1 MATRIAYL
9 GPAGTHSEEALLHAV
24 GATATA
30 LAART
35 DPAAGEAVAG
45 GDELLPLA
53 SIGEAIGAVQNGGA
67 VLAAFV
73 PIENSIEGA
82 VTQTL
87 DTLVHDAPDV
97 QIVGEIV
104 WPVHHCLIA
113 REPSELAA
121 IRSVTSHP
129 QALAQCTRF
138 IREQTGATEVRDA
151 LSTSEAVRAVIDGE
165 FDAAVASRLAAAEYG
180 GVVVAENIADE
191 EGNATRFVWLAR
203 EPLNTGWLGTEAGE
217 RKTSIVFAGFEDT
230 SPGALVS
237 ILQEFASRNVNLSK
251 IESRPERTRLGH
263 YLFFAD
269 LSGAEQDP
277 TIAAALDA
285 VRKKVR
291 VLRVLGSFAVV
302 SVNGS

>member
-1 MATRIAYL
+1 MPRQIAYL
-9 GPAGTHSEEALLHAV
+9 GPAGTHSEEALLY
-24 GATATA
+24 A
-30 LAART
+30 LGDDAS
-35 DPAAGEAVAG
+35 EA
-45 GDELLPLA
+45 ELVPQA
-53 SIGEAIGAVQNGGA
+53 SIGEAIGAVQGDGDVA
-67 VLAAFV
+67 AAFV

-97 QIVGEIV
+97 QIVGELV

-113 REPSELAA
+113 REPTGLQD
-121 IRSVTSHP
+121 IGSVTSHP

-138 IREQTGATEVRDA
+138 IREQTGAQRVRDA
-151 LSTSEAVRAVIDGE
+151 LSTSEAVRSVIDGE
-165 FDAAVASRLAAAEYG
+165 FDAAVASRLAAEEYG
-180 GVVVAENIADE
+180 GAVVAENIEDE

-203 EPLNTGWLGTEAGE
+203 EPLVENWLGTAAGE
-217 RKTSIVFAGFEDT
+217 RKTSIVFAGFNDT

-237 ILQEFASRNVNLSK
+237 ILEEFASRAVNLTK

-277 TIAAALDA
+277 VIEEALAA
-285 VRKKVR
+285 VGQKVR
-291 VLRVLGSFAVV
+291 MLRVLGSFAVATV
-302 SVNGS
+302 GGD